1 MGLPLSDTEIRI
13 VDPATGEAMPF
24 GEPGEIL
31 IKGPQVFTKGYFRK
45 PEETANVLRDGW
57 FRTGDIGQMDEEGYL
72 FVVDRLKDMV
82 NVSGFKVFTRQLDD
96 IICEFPDVDL
106 GASVGI
112 PDPDR
117 PGSEM
122 VASAI
127 VLKPGIE
134 KSDEEKKKI
143 TEYLRGR
150 VAPYKV
156 PKKIVFMDQL
166 PTSAIGKVLKRELRS
181 QMAKV
186 AEK

>member
-1 MGLPLSDTEIRI
+1 
-13 VDPATGEAMPF
+13 
-24 GEPGEIL
+24 
-31 IKGPQVFTKGYFRK
+31 
-45 PEETANVLRDGW
+45 
-57 FRTGDIGQMDEEGYL
+57 
-72 FVVDRLKDMV
+72 
-82 NVSGFKVFTRQLDD
+82 VSGFKVFTRQLDD

-106 GASVGI
+106 GASVGV

-150 VAPYKV
+150 VPPAAAPEDR
-156 PKKIVFMDQL
+156 PMDQL
-166 PTSAIGKVLKRELRS
+166 PSASEVLKRER
-181 QMAKV
+181 A
-186 AEK
+186 A